1 MSFFSRLLFLRTF
14 AIMKRLFCLTFF
26 FVSVFAVTY
35 SQEEMIPHGG
45 ARLQVKI
52 EGNDTIFLAYLPDL
66 WVFPA
71 FKDRKQEQ
79 YIWKLVRDVKRT
91 LPYAKIVAKELSETN
106 KLLMQ
111 LPNDKERKKY
121 LAQYEKDIYK
131 KYEPELRKL
140 TLSQGKLLIK
150 LIDRECNNTSYDL
163 IKMYRGSIRAFFY
176 QGFAR
181 IFGANLK
188 SKYDAYQE
196 DKILERVIILV
207 EAGQI

>member
-1 MSFFSRLLFLRTF
+1 
-14 AIMKRLFCLTFF
+14 MKRLFCLTFF
-26 FVSVFAVTY
+26 FVSVFGATY
-35 SQEEMIPHGG
+35 SQEEMIPRGG

-66 WVFPA
+66 WVFPG

-79 YIWKLVRDVKRT
+79 YYWKLVRDVKRT

-111 LPNDKERKKY
+111 MPNDKERKKY
-121 LAQYEKDIYK
+121 LAQFEKDIYK

-188 SKYDAYQE
+188 SKYDAYKE

>member
-1 MSFFSRLLFLRTF
+1 
-14 AIMKRLFCLTFF
+14 MKRLLSIIYF
-26 FVSVFAVTY
+26 FVSVLVNTY
-35 SQEEMIPHGG
+35 SQEEIIPRSG

-79 YIWKLVRDVKRT
+79 YYWKLVRDVKRT

-111 LPNDKERKKY
+111 MPNDKERKKY

>member
-1 MSFFSRLLFLRTF
+1 
-14 AIMKRLFCLTFF
+14 MKRLFCLIFF
-26 FVSVFAVTY
+26 FVSLFTATF
-35 SQEEMIPHGG
+35 SQEETIPRGG
-45 ARLQVKI
+45 ARLQVQI
-52 EGNDTIFLAYLPDL
+52 EGNNTIFLAYLPDL
-66 WVFPA
+66 WVFPS
-71 FKDRKQEQ
+71 FKNRKQEQ
-79 YIWKLVRDVKRT
+79 YYWKLVRDVKRT

-111 LPNDKERKKY
+111 MPNDKERKKY

-188 SKYDAYQE
+188 SKYDAYKE

>member
-1 MSFFSRLLFLRTF
+1 
-14 AIMKRLFCLTFF
+14 MKRLFCLTFF
-26 FVSVFAVTY
+26 FVSVFAATY
-35 SQEEMIPHGG
+35 SQEEMIPRGG

-79 YIWKLVRDVKRT
+79 YYRKLVRDVKRT

-111 LPNDKERKKY
+111 MPNYKERKKY

>member
-1 MSFFSRLLFLRTF
+1 
-14 AIMKRLFCLTFF
+14 
-26 FVSVFAVTY
+26 
-35 SQEEMIPHGG
+35 
-45 ARLQVKI
+45 
-52 EGNDTIFLAYLPDL
+52 
-66 WVFPA
+66 
-71 FKDRKQEQ
+71 
-79 YIWKLVRDVKRT
+79 LVRDVKRT

-111 LPNDKERKKY
+111 MPNDKERKKY
-121 LAQYEKDIYK
+121 LAQFEKDIYK

-188 SKYDAYQE
+188 SKYDAYKE

>member
-1 MSFFSRLLFLRTF
+1 
-14 AIMKRLFCLTFF
+14 MKRLFCLTFF
-26 FVSVFAVTY
+26 FVSVFGATY
-35 SQEEMIPHGG
+35 SQEEMIPRGG

-66 WVFPA
+66 WVFPG

-79 YIWKLVRDVKRT
+79 YYWKLVRDVKRT

-111 LPNDKERKKY
+111 MPNDKERKKY